1 MNLAVFLTA
10 SLTIG
15 AALILS
21 LMVKIYGGRKPEYA
35 LSRIFLKRDE
45 TIRALQAMVVGTCTF
60 AAGRIIALFHSLNLL
75 PQSISLASN
84 ILTGEA
90 FTICLIYAFYK
101 MLRVMKPVKPRMVK
115 EASKK
120 QREADENI

>member
-21 LMVKIYGGRKPEYA
+21 LMVKIYEGRKPEYA
-35 LSRIFLKRDE
+35 LTRIFLKRDE
-45 TIRALQAMVVGTCTF
+45 TVRALQAIVVGTCIF
-60 AAGRIIALFHSLNLL
+60 AVGRIIALFHSLDLL

-84 ILTGEA
+84 ILTGET

-101 MLRVMKPVKPRMVK
+101 ICLLYTSPSPRD
-115 EASKK
+115 
-120 QREADENI
+120 RG